1 MPKFGIDKEAK
12 ELLFNLLTKL
22 EKDDFIDFFQSILS
36 SAEIKDISRRIMAVK
51 FLFEKHTFTE
61 IEDLMGMSSGTINK
75 IYFKTK
81 GSPVLNKLLKKD

>member
-1 MPKFGIDKEAK
+1 
-12 ELLFNLLTKL
+12 
-22 EKDDFIDFFQSILS
+22 
-36 SAEIKDISRRIMAVK
+36 MAVK